1 MSEDTTF
8 EKALKNLEE
17 AVARLEKGQMPLDEA
32 LDCFEAGVQSAN
44 LCRRKLQ
51 VVESRI
57 EILTKGDGRCGQ
69 CRVDGVPGQVDRM
82 ASHIA
87 DLTAAKVPIHVP
99 GQTAAEIAGIVRV
112 HWRWTDPEVVVQV
125 RGGVA
130 GR

>member
-57 EILTKGDGRCGQ
+57 EILTKGPDGELLTEAFSGR
-69 CRVDGVPGQVDRM
+69 D
-82 ASHIA
+82 
-87 DLTAAKVPIHVP
+87 DL
-99 GQTAAEIAGIVRV
+99 
-112 HWRWTDPEVVVQV
+112 D
-125 RGGVA
+125 
-130 GR
+130 

>member
-57 EILTKGDGRCGQ
+57 EILTKSPDGEL
-69 CRVDGVPGQVDRM
+69 
-82 ASHIA
+82 
-87 DLTAAKVPIHVP
+87 LTEAFS
-99 GQTAAEIAGIVRV
+99 
-112 HWRWTDPEVVVQV
+112 
-125 RGGVA
+125 
-130 GR
+130 GRDDQD

>member
-17 AVARLEKGQMPLDEA
+17 AVARLEKGQMPLDET

-57 EILTKGDGRCGQ
+57 EILTKGSEGELLTEAFPGRDDQ
-69 CRVDGVPGQVDRM
+69 D
-82 ASHIA
+82 
-87 DLTAAKVPIHVP
+87 
-99 GQTAAEIAGIVRV
+99 
-112 HWRWTDPEVVVQV
+112 
-125 RGGVA
+125 
-130 GR
+130 